1 MYMLT
6 LGEIVKRL
14 KEVDNL
20 ERASKEMNINY
31 QQLWRIRNGIDTNP
45 QKKTLEKLSD
55 YLMEDGEAG
64 ADADA

>member
-14 KEVDNL
+14 KGLDL
-20 ERASKEMNINY
+20 EQASKEMKMNY

-55 YLMEDGEAG
+55 YLMEEGEAG
-64 ADADA
+64 SDVDA

>member
-20 ERASKEMNINY
+20 EQASKEMNMNY

-55 YLMEDGEAG
+55 YLMEEGEAG
-64 ADADA
+64 SDANA